1 MLRIIGA
8 IAVRIAGRL
17 IPDPYIFAIIL
28 SIIIFIM
35 GITITGTSPMTM
47 VMHWY
52 DGFWNLL
59 QFGMQMILLLLFGS
73 VLAGS
78 PPVRRLIAKL
88 AGKPRSAGQAILL
101 VVFLTMIFA
110 YINWGLGVIVGAIS
124 AREVCIQCKRRGIK
138 VHFPL
143 AAAAGFSSMMFFG
156 GGLSATAPLL
166 VNSDSHFLFQQIG
179 RIPIAETLLSPTN
192 LIMMAIWFL
201 LMPFVYRAMHPKA
214 EDTTEI
220 ELDDSSR
227 QVQSQDASHSVG
239 QDAPVVLDGVSK
251 KSVLKNEEDPVNYN
265 AGNVEVSSVGVL
277 QGPMQILTL
286 SINQKPK
293 ITLAQW
299 LENSASLTWFVVGA
313 GLTYIAYHFFT
324 KGFDL
329 NLNIANFTMMIGG
342 MIAYRTPIAYVKA
355 VNEGISSCGQL
366 ALQFPFYAGIMGMM
380 VGSGLVNV
388 FAGWLIQ
395 ISTPFT
401 LPFFSFLA
409 SGLVNVFVPS
419 AGGQWAIQGPLLMEA
434 ARVMGVD
441 YSTIIL
447 AFTHGDQWTNGV
459 QPLWMLPLLGVT
471 ALKVNQIVGYTVVVM
486 CVSFFI
492 WAIGLTFLPLIFS

>member
-8 IAVRIAGRL
+8 IAVRIAGKL

-28 SIIIFIM
+28 STIIFIM
-35 GITITGTSPMTM
+35 GVTLTDTSPMTM

-88 AGKPRSAGQAILL
+88 AGKPKTAGQAILL

-110 YINWGLGVIVGAIS
+110 YINWGLGVIVGAIC
-124 AREVCIQCKRRGIK
+124 AREVCIQCKQRGIK

-166 VNSDSHFLFQQIG
+166 VNSDNHFLYQQIG

-192 LIMMAIWFL
+192 LIMMAVWFL
-201 LMPFVYRAMHPKA
+201 VMPFVYRAMHPKS
-214 EDTTEI
+214 EDITEI
-220 ELDDSSR
+220 EIDHSEE
-227 QVQSQDASHSVG
+227 QSQSSPVSYRSG
-239 QDAPVVLDGVSK
+239 QDNTVVLEGLYQ
-251 KSVLKNEEDPVNYN
+251 KSPLPRERETAAYDSGDIES
-265 AGNVEVSSVGVL
+265 AAVGVL
-277 QGPMQILTL
+277 QNPMQIPTRGRSLRPQL
-286 SINQKPK
+286 
-293 ITLAQW
+293 TLAQW
-299 LENSASLTWFVVGA
+299 LENSACLTWFVVAA
-313 GLTYIAYHFFT
+313 GLTYIAYHFLIN
-324 KGFDL
+324 GFDL
-329 NLNIANFTMMIGG
+329 NLNIANFVMMIAG

-355 VNEGISSCGQL
+355 VNDSIGSCGQL

-388 FAGWLIQ
+388 FAGWLIHS
-395 ISTPFT
+395 STPFT
-401 LPFFSFLA
+401 LPLFSFLA
-409 SGLVNVFVPS
+409 SGLVNIFIPS
-419 AGGQWAIQGPLLMEA
+419 AGGQWAVQGPLLMEA
-434 ARVMGVD
+434 AKVLGVD

-447 AFTHGDQWTNGV
+447 AFTHGDQWTNGM

-486 CVSFFI
+486 CVSFLI
-492 WAIGLTFLPLIFS
+492 WAMGLTFLPLLFN

>member
-28 SIIIFIM
+28 STIIFLM
-35 GITITGTSPMTM
+35 GVTITDTSPTAMII
-47 VMHWY
+47 HWY

-78 PPVRRLIAKL
+78 PPVRNLISKL
-88 AGKPRSAGQAILL
+88 AGIPRSAGQAILL
-101 VVFLTMIFA
+101 VVFLTMVFA
-110 YINWGLGVIVGAIS
+110 YVNWGLGVIVGAIS
-124 AREVCIQCKRRGIK
+124 AREVCTQCKQRGVK

-166 VNSDSHFLFQQIG
+166 VNSDNHFLFKEIG

-192 LIMMAIWFL
+192 LIMMVVWFL
-201 LMPFVYRAMHPKA
+201 LMPLVYRAMHPKA
-214 EDTTEI
+214 EDTIEI
-220 ELDDSSR
+220 ELEKTS
-227 QVQSQDASHSVG
+227 G
-239 QDAPVVLDGVSK
+239 QIQLEDTTHNTERESTVALDGLYQ
-251 KSVLKNEEDPVNYN
+251 KSVLKNDEELDVYDARNIDI
-265 AGNVEVSSVGVL
+265 SSVGVL
-277 QGPMQILTL
+277 QNPMQISTL
-286 SINQKPK
+286 NSGKKPK
-293 ITLAQW
+293 ITFAQW
-299 LENSASLTWFVVGA
+299 LENAAVLTWLVVAA
-313 GLTYIAYHFFT
+313 GVTYIAYHFINN
-324 KGFDL
+324 GFDL
-329 NLNIANFTMMIGG
+329 NLNIANFIMMIGG

-355 VNEGISSCGQL
+355 INEGINACGQL

-380 VGSGLVNV
+380 LGSGLVNV

-409 SGLVNVFVPS
+409 SGLVNIFVPS

-441 YSTIIL
+441 YSTIVL
-447 AFTHGDQWTNGV
+447 AFTHGDQWTNGM

-492 WAIGLTFLPLIFS
+492 WAIGLTFLPLIFG